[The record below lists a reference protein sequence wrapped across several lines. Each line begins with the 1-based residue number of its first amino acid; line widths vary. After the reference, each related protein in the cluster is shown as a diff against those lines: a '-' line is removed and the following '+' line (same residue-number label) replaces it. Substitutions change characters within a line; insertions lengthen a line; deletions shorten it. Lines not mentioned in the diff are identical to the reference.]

1 MGMGRKKDFQKKMH
15 QFEKDLMDALIHPED
30 GEQRR
35 RYVKRFIY
43 GETVLTANTKNHPE

>member
-1 MGMGRKKDFQKKMH
+1 MMIGNKGQPKKKLH
-15 QFEKDLMDALIHPED
+15 QLEMDLMGALVHPED

-43 GETVLTANTKNHPE
+43 GEIQVKKTSIDSK

>member
-1 MGMGRKKDFQKKMH
+1 MSKQEHSPKKIH
-15 QFEKDLMDALIHPED
+15 QLEIKLMDALVHPED

-43 GETVLTANTKNHPE
+43 GETQAKNAIKADHQ